1 MAGLRGIWAACLAL
15 ALVGF
20 AAVPAATAQDGPAWI
35 HLEALPDLA
44 SAEERARAYSAALGA
59 VSGYRLGSKWYLVA
73 LGPLAP
79 AEAAGKMAT
88 LKASGQIPR
97 DAYITDGSD
106 HGAQFWPVGAT
117 ATAAPAGAET
127 AATDPAATS
136 PLEPPPPPAPADE
149 TIDQAQASEAALS
162 RDDKAELQ
170 RSLQW
175 YGFYEGA
182 LDGSIGR
189 GTRASMAAWQ
199 TAMGYEPTG
208 VLTSLQRSTLVANH
222 KADEAEFGFT
232 PTTEGEAGIEFSLP
246 SAMLEFDHYE
256 PPFVHYT
263 AKDGSKLRLLLI
275 SEPGDGDTLAG
286 LYDLL
291 QTLEDVPAAGTRSLQ
306 DSEFTINAA
315 SDSVASFA
323 TAKTSKGTIKGYLL
337 VWEPTQAETAQ
348 RILAT
353 LASTFRSTGDQVLDP
368 GLVPLDDAIK
378 AGVMAGMAVKEP
390 TAVVSGIY
398 VDAKGMVLTQADA
411 VATCAKITL
420 DNILDAE
427 VVARDA
433 ALGAAIL
440 RPLSPASPLAVGFPA
455 TETLGAGAGVLLAGY
470 SLPSGLPA
478 PVLTFGQVQAAG
490 GPSGEAGLLTLA
502 ANVTPHDFG
511 GPVLN
516 DKGAL
521 LGMIFG
527 TEVGGKSLP
536 AGISLARDVASLAPL
551 LAQAGVAT
559 SVSDVAA
566 AALSPDALNAAAMG
580 MTVQVA
586 CWP

>member
-1 MAGLRGIWAACLAL
+1 MAGLQGIWAACLAMVL
-15 ALVGF
+15 AGF
-20 AAVPAATAQDGPAWI
+20 LGVSPSTAQEGLAWI
-35 HLEALPDLA
+35 QLEALPDLA
-44 SAEERARAYSAALGA
+44 SAEDRARAYSAALEA
-59 VSGYRLGSKWYLVA
+59 VSGYRIGNKWYLVS
-73 LGPLAP
+73 LGPFTP
-79 AEAAGKMAT
+79 AKAAGTMAS

-97 DAYITDGSD
+97 DAFITDGTD
-106 HGAQFWPVGAT
+106 HGAQFWPVGA
-117 ATAAPAGAET
+117 AAGA
-127 AATDPAATS
+127 AALAVTQAAEPIT
-136 PLEPPPPPAPADE
+136 PPPEEPPPPPAPADE
-149 TIDQAQASEAALS
+149 NIDQAQVSETALS
-162 RDDKAELQ
+162 RDEKAELQ
-170 RSLQW
+170 ASLQW

-189 GTRASMAAWQ
+189 GTRASMMAWQ

-232 PTTEGEAGIEFSLP
+232 ATTEGEAGIEFALP
-246 SAMLEFDHYE
+246 TAMMAFNHYE

-263 AKDGSKLRLLLI
+263 ATDGSKLRLLLI
-275 SEPGDGDTLAG
+275 SEPGDTATLAG

-291 QTLEDVPAAGTRSLQ
+291 QTLEVVPPAGERSLQ
-306 DSEFTINAA
+306 DSEFTINAS
-315 SDSVASFA
+315 SDSIASFA
-323 TAKTSKGTIKGYLL
+323 TAKTSKGAIKGYLL

-348 RILAT
+348 RIRAT
-353 LASTFRSTGDQVLDP
+353 LASTLRSTGDQVLDP

-378 AGVMAGMAVKEP
+378 LGVIAGMAVKEP

-398 VDAKGMVLTQADA
+398 VDAKGLVLTQSDA

-420 DNILDAE
+420 DNVLDAE
-427 VVARDA
+427 VVASDA
-433 ALGAAIL
+433 ELGAAIL
-440 RPLSPASPLAVGFPA
+440 RPLSPASPLAVGYPA
-455 TETLGAGAGVLLAGY
+455 TESLGAGASVLLAGY
-470 SLPSGLPA
+470 SLPKGLPA

-490 GPSGEAGLLTLA
+490 GPSGEAGLMTIS
-502 ANVTPHDFG
+502 ANVTPYDLG

-527 TEVGGKSLP
+527 TEIGGKSLP
-536 AGISLARDVASLAPL
+536 QGISLARDIASLAPL
-551 LAQAGVAT
+551 FAQANVAA
-559 SVSDVAA
+559 VFSDAAA

-580 MTVQVA
+580 MTVQVT